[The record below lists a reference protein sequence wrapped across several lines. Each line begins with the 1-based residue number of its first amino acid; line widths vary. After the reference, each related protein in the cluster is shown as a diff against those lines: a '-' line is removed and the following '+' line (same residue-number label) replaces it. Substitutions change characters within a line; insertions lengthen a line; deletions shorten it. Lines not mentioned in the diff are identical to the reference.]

1 MKGKDFQDF
10 IEQDLVPRLN
20 PGDVVVMDNLNI
32 HKMEG
37 IEEMITATGA
47 RVEYLPPY
55 SPDFNPIEMLWST
68 VKSVVRMFPTR
79 AMEALEQLIK
89 LALMLIEIRLRT
101 GLLNAVTVLIK
112 YRTSCKTSWAD
123 LVLRL
128 GWLNRVGRDGR
139 GDSSIFAFYHATF
152 QEYFAALTVE
162 DWDYFMPRNH
172 VNFPVAG
179 MRYRIFEQQW
189 KQVILCWLGRKDIK
203 AQKKEEF
210 IRALVEFKGGVRDFY
225 GDQAYLLAA
234 AGINQF
240 KACSLATEMVRQ
252 VVKWGFGY
260 FNTEKQEWRTF
271 LDPIK
276 EAARE
281 VIPQTIRPLAIAV
294 LLEIIRT
301 TENENSRRWAADS
314 LGKIDPGNPKAIAGL
329 LEIIR
334 TTEDKF
340 TRIQAADSLGKIL
353 TTPEQYAGVVSALK
367 DCLSDET
374 YRDNF
379 KRFAKCYEVIWD
391 CAENLPYPEFYQ
403 AWHNLAA
410 TPTPFIQQCN
420 LALVPQILNQ
430 AIQTHPVN
438 CQAICIDGSRFS
450 DPSNPALQ
458 IYTTLK
464 KAGCPPSPDGKPRT
478 IAELQAYC
486 EDDLSDHPIALIL
499 YEEPTDPPPQG
510 FDIAVLNKLARFSH
524 PPMAVIV
531 PQRLPECR
539 LPQFLESDPDL
550 IAHLLQWLQNLAR

>member
-1 MKGKDFQDF
+1 
-10 IEQDLVPRLN
+10 
-20 PGDVVVMDNLNI
+20 
-32 HKMEG
+32 
-37 IEEMITATGA
+37 
-47 RVEYLPPY
+47 
-55 SPDFNPIEMLWST
+55 
-68 VKSVVRMFPTR
+68 
-79 AMEALEQLIK
+79 
-89 LALMLIEIRLRT
+89 
-101 GLLNAVTVLIK
+101 
-112 YRTSCKTSWAD
+112 
-123 LVLRL
+123 
-128 GWLNRVGRDGR
+128 
-139 GDSSIFAFYHATF
+139 
-152 QEYFAALTVE
+152 
-162 DWDYFMPRNH
+162 MPRNH

-430 AIQTHPVN
+430 
-438 CQAICIDGSRFS
+438 
-450 DPSNPALQ
+450 
-458 IYTTLK
+458 
-464 KAGCPPSPDGKPRT
+464 
-478 IAELQAYC
+478 
-486 EDDLSDHPIALIL
+486 
-499 YEEPTDPPPQG
+499 
-510 FDIAVLNKLARFSH
+510 
-524 PPMAVIV
+524 
-531 PQRLPECR
+531 
-539 LPQFLESDPDL
+539 
-550 IAHLLQWLQNLAR
+550 

>member
-89 LALMLIEIRLRT
+89 LALMLMEIRLRT

-139 GDSSIFAFYHATF
+139 GDSSILAFYHATF

-225 GDQAYLLAA
+225 GYQAYLLAA

-314 LGKIDPGNPKAIAGL
+314 LGKIDPGNPKAIAVLLEIIRTTENENSRRWAADSLGKIDPGNSKAIAGL
-329 LEIIR
+329 LEIIG

-379 KRFAKCYEVIWD
+379 KRFAKCYKLICN

-403 AWHNLAA
+403 PWHNLPT
-410 TPTPFIQQCN
+410 TP
-420 LALVPQILNQ
+420 
-430 AIQTHPVN
+430 HP
-438 CQAICIDGSRFS
+438 
-450 DPSNPALQ
+450 
-458 IYTTLK
+458 
-464 KAGCPPSPDGKPRT
+464 
-478 IAELQAYC
+478 
-486 EDDLSDHPIALIL
+486 
-499 YEEPTDPPPQG
+499 
-510 FDIAVLNKLARFSH
+510 
-524 PPMAVIV
+524 
-531 PQRLPECR
+531 
-539 LPQFLESDPDL
+539 
-550 IAHLLQWLQNLAR
+550 

>member
-1 MKGKDFQDF
+1 M
-10 IEQDLVPRLN
+10 
-20 PGDVVVMDNLNI
+20 
-32 HKMEG
+32 
-37 IEEMITATGA
+37 
-47 RVEYLPPY
+47 
-55 SPDFNPIEMLWST
+55 
-68 VKSVVRMFPTR
+68 
-79 AMEALEQLIK
+79 
-89 LALMLIEIRLRT
+89 
-101 GLLNAVTVLIK
+101 
-112 YRTSCKTSWAD
+112 
-123 LVLRL
+123 
-128 GWLNRVGRDGR
+128 GRDGR

-430 AIQTHPVN
+430 V
-438 CQAICIDGSRFS
+438 
-450 DPSNPALQ
+450 
-458 IYTTLK
+458 
-464 KAGCPPSPDGKPRT
+464 
-478 IAELQAYC
+478 
-486 EDDLSDHPIALIL
+486 
-499 YEEPTDPPPQG
+499 
-510 FDIAVLNKLARFSH
+510 
-524 PPMAVIV
+524 
-531 PQRLPECR
+531 
-539 LPQFLESDPDL
+539 
-550 IAHLLQWLQNLAR
+550 

>member
-1 MKGKDFQDF
+1 
-10 IEQDLVPRLN
+10 
-20 PGDVVVMDNLNI
+20 
-32 HKMEG
+32 
-37 IEEMITATGA
+37 
-47 RVEYLPPY
+47 
-55 SPDFNPIEMLWST
+55 
-68 VKSVVRMFPTR
+68 
-79 AMEALEQLIK
+79 
-89 LALMLIEIRLRT
+89 
-101 GLLNAVTVLIK
+101 
-112 YRTSCKTSWAD
+112 
-123 LVLRL
+123 
-128 GWLNRVGRDGR
+128 
-139 GDSSIFAFYHATF
+139 
-152 QEYFAALTVE
+152 
-162 DWDYFMPRNH
+162 MPRNH

-225 GDQAYLLAA
+225 GYQAYLLAA

-314 LGKIDPGNPKAIAGL
+314 LGKIDPGNPKAIAVLLEIIRTTENENSRRWAADSLGKIDPGNSKAIAGL
-329 LEIIR
+329 LEIIG

-379 KRFAKCYEVIWD
+379 KRFAKCYKLICN

-403 AWHNLAA
+403 PWHNLPT
-410 TPTPFIQQCN
+410 TP
-420 LALVPQILNQ
+420 
-430 AIQTHPVN
+430 HP
-438 CQAICIDGSRFS
+438 
-450 DPSNPALQ
+450 
-458 IYTTLK
+458 
-464 KAGCPPSPDGKPRT
+464 
-478 IAELQAYC
+478 
-486 EDDLSDHPIALIL
+486 
-499 YEEPTDPPPQG
+499 
-510 FDIAVLNKLARFSH
+510 
-524 PPMAVIV
+524 
-531 PQRLPECR
+531 
-539 LPQFLESDPDL
+539 
-550 IAHLLQWLQNLAR
+550 

>member
-1 MKGKDFQDF
+1 M
-10 IEQDLVPRLN
+10 
-20 PGDVVVMDNLNI
+20 
-32 HKMEG
+32 
-37 IEEMITATGA
+37 
-47 RVEYLPPY
+47 
-55 SPDFNPIEMLWST
+55 
-68 VKSVVRMFPTR
+68 
-79 AMEALEQLIK
+79 
-89 LALMLIEIRLRT
+89 
-101 GLLNAVTVLIK
+101 
-112 YRTSCKTSWAD
+112 
-123 LVLRL
+123 LRL

-139 GDSSIFAFYHATF
+139 GDSIFAFYHATF
-152 QEYFAALTVE
+152 QEYFAALAVE

-430 AIQTHPVN
+430 
-438 CQAICIDGSRFS
+438 
-450 DPSNPALQ
+450 
-458 IYTTLK
+458 
-464 KAGCPPSPDGKPRT
+464 
-478 IAELQAYC
+478 
-486 EDDLSDHPIALIL
+486 
-499 YEEPTDPPPQG
+499 
-510 FDIAVLNKLARFSH
+510 
-524 PPMAVIV
+524 
-531 PQRLPECR
+531 
-539 LPQFLESDPDL
+539 
-550 IAHLLQWLQNLAR
+550 

>member
-1 MKGKDFQDF
+1 M
-10 IEQDLVPRLN
+10 
-20 PGDVVVMDNLNI
+20 
-32 HKMEG
+32 
-37 IEEMITATGA
+37 
-47 RVEYLPPY
+47 
-55 SPDFNPIEMLWST
+55 
-68 VKSVVRMFPTR
+68 
-79 AMEALEQLIK
+79 
-89 LALMLIEIRLRT
+89 
-101 GLLNAVTVLIK
+101 
-112 YRTSCKTSWAD
+112 
-123 LVLRL
+123 
-128 GWLNRVGRDGR
+128 GRDGR

-430 AIQTHPVN
+430 AIQTHPLN

>member
-1 MKGKDFQDF
+1 
-10 IEQDLVPRLN
+10 
-20 PGDVVVMDNLNI
+20 
-32 HKMEG
+32 
-37 IEEMITATGA
+37 
-47 RVEYLPPY
+47 
-55 SPDFNPIEMLWST
+55 
-68 VKSVVRMFPTR
+68 TR